1 MKTRHGSSCAAAGSG
16 EEGGGEGGRKEG
28 GRTATLQDAEGAESV
43 RGSGS
48 GTGRAAQVL

>member
-16 EEGGGEGGRKEG
+16 EEGGGEGGR
-28 GRTATLQDAEGAESV
+28 RTATLQDAEGAELV
-43 RGSGS
+43 RGS